1 MKRLAHGHGDSA
13 YTARMGSRTWFD
25 ADKLLRGE
33 RLVRSGPARL
43 QIAAP
48 PHWWDGH
55 LILTTDRLFF
65 LPHVESPLV
74 QDAAFWLED
83 VVQAARAGRNRL
95 FVFAHSGDMT
105 LELPSTGAGIAGL
118 LGHREAGW
126 RRAIARLQRGARKR
140 PQRQIEGPRR
150 AAG

>member
-1 MKRLAHGHGDSA
+1 
-13 YTARMGSRTWFD
+13 MGPRTWFD
-25 ADKLLRGE
+25 ADKLLPGE
-33 RLVRSGPARL
+33 RLVRTGPARL

-74 QDAAFWLED
+74 HDAAFWLDD

-95 FVFAHSGDMT
+95 FVFAHSGDVT
-105 LELPSTGAGIAGL
+105 LELSSTGLGIAGL
-118 LGHREAGW
+118 LGRREAGW
-126 RRAIARLQRGARKR
+126 GSAIMRLQRVARPR
-140 PQRQIEGPRR
+140 SQPQLEGTRR